1 MNISFLTLPDPRI
14 KPSGSRDPL
23 GFQTIWVKLG
33 RELVGDNLTTITSSI
48 DNFIVA
54 LLASYYSF
62 QEQDEDKK
70 IEVFF
75 KVEQLGAYF
84 RIASENKNK
93 NNIMGITQAQKNYDA
108 NRMILG
114 KDGQIFGNQKTSGLW
129 GYYSSALMMSG
140 LINQEKNQIEDN
152 GIQIINK
159 VLTKFSFDE
168 FINKPSI
175 DVETL
180 KRHANSFTQA
190 VGVVYQDMVGI
201 VLNKS
206 KFNIYSM
213 AESFFQSRPEKIDY
227 SEFYEWMQ
235 KNHPNEDLTKK
246 LLEIKKI
253 DQTLWVASKVFEFC
267 RTKKD
272 IDITDVASDLARIV
286 KSSELKNIKLK
297 QSDLKVKKFIEL
309 WNNKQFS
316 QVIQELVNI
325 HADAMKNRSSAKW
338 LSIKDKKLNVTVGA
352 KMSLPTS
359 IKSIPWQYNY
369 FLHSYISIAYQV
381 YMQGKNYE

>member
-1 MNISFLTLPDPRI
+1 MTGTSFLTLPDPRI

-33 RELVGDNLTTITSSI
+33 RQLVGNNLTTITSSI
-48 DNFIVA
+48 DNFIIA
-54 LLASYYSF
+54 LLACHYSF
-62 QEQDEDKK
+62 KEVDEDKK
-70 IEVFF
+70 MEVFF

-159 VLTKFSFDE
+159 VLAKFSLDE
-168 FINKPSI
+168 FINASSI
-175 DVETL
+175 DTETL
-180 KRHANSFTQA
+180 ERHANSFIQ
-190 VGVVYQDMVGI
+190 GLELVYQDMVGML
-201 VLNKS
+201 LNKS

-213 AESFFQSRPEKIDY
+213 SVSYFQSTPENINY
-227 SEFYEWMQ
+227 NSFYDWM
-235 KNHPNEDLTKK
+235 KECYKDDDLTVK
-246 LLEIKKI
+246 LIEIKEI
-253 DQTLWVASKVFEFC
+253 DKTLWVASKVFEFC
-267 RTKKD
+267 RTQKGIK
-272 IDITDVASDLARIV
+272 IDDVASIIE
-286 KSSELKNIKLK
+286 KSSLATIELK
-297 QSDLKVKKFIEL
+297 QSDLKMKRFIEL
-309 WNNKQFS
+309 WNNKQFV
-316 QVIQELVNI
+316 QVIHELVNM
-325 HADAMKNRSSAKW
+325 HAEAMENRSSVKW
-338 LSIKDKKLNVTVGA
+338 LSIKGKKLNVTVGA